1 MNDAFM
7 IALALLMIP
16 IAVATIRALIGPTT
30 PDRVVGLDVVNT
42 LIVSAMILFG
52 LATKEVIYVDV
63 AIIYALLS
71 YVTTLFVA
79 KYLQGGKL

>member
-16 IAVATIRALIGPTT
+16 IALATIRALIGPTT